1 MVFLQQVVTANQIY
15 STPYIVN
22 QSLPYINNILE
33 NVDPFIVVDIG
44 GATTDIHYS
53 KELADDNIITENEY
67 DRLVFKKLGVY
78 KSRDS
83 LVFSAK
89 NNEFVY
95 ELLAYLNT
103 TENELDK
110 KNDDS
115 TKLLMRLAIF
125 FSTV

>member
-53 KELADDNIITENEY
+53 KELADDNIITEC
-67 DRLVFKKLGVY
+67 
-78 KSRDS
+78 
-83 LVFSAK
+83 
-89 NNEFVY
+89 
-95 ELLAYLNT
+95 T
-103 TENELDK
+103 
-110 KNDDS
+110 
-115 TKLLMRLAIF
+115 
-125 FSTV
+125 